1 MVCGLLIKNVKTTI
15 SLVATYFC
23 DSIGFRHESPCRQ
36 ARAVQLD
43 RAVQPVTSREV
54 NIVRK
59 VDLTGPLDW
68 PDEAD
73 EGALEAQDGP
83 DAVSATATP
92 SSPPPVWAS
101 ALARQMAR
109 VEKAI
114 ARLEARL
121 RGKP

>member
-1 MVCGLLIKNVKTTI
+1 MV
-15 SLVATYFC
+15 
-23 DSIGFRHESPCRQ
+23 H
-36 ARAVQLD
+36 
-43 RAVQPVTSREV
+43 
-54 NIVRK
+54 K

-83 DAVSATATP
+83 DAVSATPTP
-92 SSPPPVWAS
+92 APSPSPPAWAT
-101 ALARQMAR
+101 ALARQLAR

-114 ARLEARL
+114 VRLEARL